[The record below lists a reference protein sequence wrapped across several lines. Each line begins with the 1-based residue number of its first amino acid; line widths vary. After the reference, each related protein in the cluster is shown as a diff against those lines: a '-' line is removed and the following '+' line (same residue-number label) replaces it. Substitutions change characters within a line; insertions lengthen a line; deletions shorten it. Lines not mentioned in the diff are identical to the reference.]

1 MEPNP
6 QSLRHS
12 VALDH
17 DKTTAIAFPH
27 GLHQM
32 EEIEEINCARNLMA
46 STDMGEL
53 QPHLTIPVYH
63 NKAIL
68 ANMNVTKSTGPR
80 AKLSCQLTGKKKG
93 EMAMDVRGGGR
104 RQVRVWQSSG
114 RQKGKGEFENC
125 VKDLDRIT
133 CLSVACTPFG
143 ASPTF
148 NVNSELASL
157 RAQPNAA
164 SEVSLDDHPCGF
176 GCSSVN
182 SCNLF
187 VYGSGQVLPSTLRVI
202 QPNLTYSVV
211 VSLPTSSQFGKV
223 TIVTDKSFCTDAA
236 GNKFTRT
243 ENSSLVVHYDRRSDL
258 VNLRTHI
265 PERLLKINAKTRT
278 VLATNNA
285 NKLKVYLYFTEPVVN
300 SSTQILGSLNMSEGS
315 LTPINGKSLGNRRF
329 GFELKDI
336 SKTAILTVSFDSNS
350 VISRQGT
357 PVSYV
362 APVTFLYDSQRPTV
376 RLSTTSTMR
385 TSEKQIP
392 IVINFIKPV
401 FGFNS
406 SLISISGGQVK
417 SFQEISR
424 STYGLFLQADGDL
437 VSISVPENVTEDV
450 AGNRNLPSNIL
461 QLKHYS
467 VPMISRVLSIFAT
480 TAFAVTAS
488 VAGLLTIST
497 ASLQSI
503 GAFSRPT
510 SLLTSEPTR
519 SVFRMASHIQ
529 IFAMSRWLPVVLP
542 VEYYEFARGLQWS
555 VPYFNLPWETEQMQQ
570 FMVGSS
576 TPSGNSYSSKIHDSG
591 LFHGVKPDLEHVG
604 VDPTVYG
611 LPLTPMEYGS
621 VFESHNVLPEADFIW
636 DPQNSNGWREFD
648 RTMFWLALIF
658 GSLLL
663 LHALLLCILKFRK
676 DTKKKWSYG
685 ALIFPRLEIFLL
697 ILALPGVCK
706 SSVALI
712 KGGMCSGIIVGI
724 LLLGIVS
731 FLLLGLF
738 LFLSVGITC
747 GKLLQYKEV
756 HQVGQKFHWYQEL
769 VRVTLGPGKRG
780 QWTWKEERD
789 STYLTI
795 FGPLFEDLRGPPK
808 YMLSQIAGGNLSK
821 RRDRIIA
828 SDDETE
834 DAEAPLIQKV
844 FGILRIYYTFLDTA
858 KRAALGIVAGAYLK
872 NWSSRTPTILMLS
885 IAAFQLF
892 FMVLKKPFIKKKV
905 QLVEILS
912 VTSEVGIFTMCIVLL
927 DWQFSAKDETRI
939 GIFMLALCIIALLAE
954 TANEWYAL
962 YRQVKRLDPADNS
975 FCVGLKAASIGFLL
989 FFFPHRLIKK
999 LDTKCSL
1006 FKRGGGEGES
1016 TETTTTPSLD
1026 KSRSTTDTRNSWVRQ
1041 IRELAKSSFSREG
1054 SPADPST
1061 SRAGTRWS
1069 DFWNSKRSGSSS
1081 VDSSADVK
1089 TKPRGLYKDLEAIFA
1104 SK

>member
-1 MEPNP
+1 MGFF
-6 QSLRHS
+6 SKSSWL
-12 VALDH
+12 V
-17 DKTTAIAFPH
+17 
-27 GLHQM
+27 LH
-32 EEIEEINCARNLMA
+32 CWVFLV
-46 STDMGEL
+46 L
-53 QPHLTIPVYH
+53 
-63 NKAIL
+63 
-68 ANMNVTKSTGPR
+68 
-80 AKLSCQLTGKKKG
+80 
-93 EMAMDVRGGGR
+93 
-104 RQVRVWQSSG
+104 
-114 RQKGKGEFENC
+114 
-125 VKDLDRIT
+125 
-133 CLSVACTPFG
+133 
-143 ASPTF
+143 
-148 NVNSELASL
+148 SL

-164 SEVSLDDHPCGF
+164 SEVSIRFLKTPSPFSNQNSTKFVFQVLVGGNSSDVCKDCPTTCKLDDHVPSDCHGEMVSYAALQDGFHTFEACTNGSRGVGCASHNWTVDTVPPTAYLMAPTSFTNATNITVNISFTEPCGF

-300 SSTQILGSLNMSEGS
+300 SSTQILGSLNTSEGS
-315 LTPINGKSLGNRRF
+315 LTPIYGKSLGNRRF

-467 VPMISRVLSIFAT
+467 VPMISRVLSIFST
-480 TAFAVTAS
+480 TAFAVTAF

-621 VFESHNVLPEADFIW
+621 VFEQSHNVLPEADFIW

-834 DAEAPLIQKV
+834 DAEAPFIQKV

-858 KRAALGIVAGAYLK
+858 KRVALGIDAPR
-872 NWSSRTPTILMLS
+872 SSCFS

-912 VTSEVGIFTMCIVLL
+912 VASEVGIFTMCIVLL

-962 YRQVKRLDPADNS
+962 YRQTDQ
-975 FCVGLKAASIGFLL
+975 
-989 FFFPHRLIKK
+989 K

-1006 FKRGGGEGES
+1006 FKRGGGKARAQKPPPRLLSIKAGVLQIL
-1016 TETTTTPSLD
+1016 ET
-1026 KSRSTTDTRNSWVRQ
+1026 RR
-1041 IRELAKSSFSREG
+1041 G
-1054 SPADPST
+1054 
-1061 SRAGTRWS
+1061 AGTRWS

>member
-1 MEPNP
+1 MGFF
-6 QSLRHS
+6 SKSSWL
-12 VALDH
+12 V
-17 DKTTAIAFPH
+17 
-27 GLHQM
+27 LH
-32 EEIEEINCARNLMA
+32 CWVFLV
-46 STDMGEL
+46 L
-53 QPHLTIPVYH
+53 
-63 NKAIL
+63 
-68 ANMNVTKSTGPR
+68 
-80 AKLSCQLTGKKKG
+80 
-93 EMAMDVRGGGR
+93 
-104 RQVRVWQSSG
+104 
-114 RQKGKGEFENC
+114 
-125 VKDLDRIT
+125 
-133 CLSVACTPFG
+133 
-143 ASPTF
+143 
-148 NVNSELASL
+148 SL

-164 SEVSLDDHPCGF
+164 SEVSIRFLKTPSPFSNQNSTKFVFQVLVGDNSSDVCKDCPTTCKLDDHVPSDCHGGMVSYAALQDGFHTFEACTNGSRGVGCASHNWTVDTVPPTAYLMASTSFTNATNITVNISFTEPCGF

-243 ENSSLVVHYDRRSDL
+243 ENSSLVVHYDRRNVL

-300 SSTQILGSLNMSEGS
+300 SSTQILGSLNTSEGS

-357 PVSYV
+357 LVSYV
-362 APVTFLYDSQRPTV
+362 GPVTFLYDSQRPTV
-376 RLSTTSTMR
+376 RLSITSTMR

-480 TAFAVTAS
+480 TAFAVTAF

-834 DAEAPLIQKV
+834 DAEAPFIQKV
-844 FGILRIYYTFLDTA
+844 FGILRIYYTFLDAA
-858 KRAALGIVAGAYLK
+858 KRVALGIVAGAYLK

-912 VTSEVGIFTMCIVLL
+912 VTSEVGIFTMCTVLL
-927 DWQFSAKDETRI
+927 DWQFSARDETRI

-954 TANEWYAL
+954 MANEWYAL

-1026 KSRSTTDTRNSWVRQ
+1026 KSRSTTDTRNSGEKSWVRQ

-1061 SRAGTRWS
+1061 SRTGTRWS

-1081 VDSSADVK
+1081 VDSSADAK